1 MNPPKTPKQLPR
13 QQIGLFFKCVRK
25 AWLSSIRTSNIK
37 FTFSARVANIPCII
51 VETALP
57 KMPRKHS
64 AVNYDAAM
72 LQDIGRAA
80 AQREED
86 TVREQGELVRVI
98 CLYFPAP

>member
-1 MNPPKTPKQLPR
+1 
-13 QQIGLFFKCVRK
+13 
-25 AWLSSIRTSNIK
+25 
-37 FTFSARVANIPCII
+37 
-51 VETALP
+51 
-57 KMPRKHS
+57 MPRKHS
-64 AVNYDAAM
+64 AVDYDAAM